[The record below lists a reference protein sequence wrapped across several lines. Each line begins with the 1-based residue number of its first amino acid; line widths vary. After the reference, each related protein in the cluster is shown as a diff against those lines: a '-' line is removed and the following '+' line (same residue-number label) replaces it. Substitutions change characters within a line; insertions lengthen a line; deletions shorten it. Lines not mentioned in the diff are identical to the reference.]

1 MIYCIF
7 QVSTLC
13 HLTDNS
19 FQSSQVLKLEIHVL
33 KALNFD
39 LTIADPTTFLDRYL
53 EIETNQDRE
62 VRTSSCSCEV
72 KYMVCWYIVKPAF
85 TVTCYKQPV
94 NFPTSLTWS
103 SKVYPTWSIYM
114 YLMVGFHSRLEK
126 FSVIHFRDVPNTLL
140 FSLITIFMGFLFRR
154 IRSYCL

>member
-1 MIYCIF
+1 MKKKIFAIFISWWNIYMLSSTETMSSSCTEKGG

-53 EIETNQDRE
+53 EIETNQD
-62 VRTSSCSCEV
+62 S
-72 KYMVCWYIVKPAF
+72 
-85 TVTCYKQPV
+85 
-94 NFPTSLTWS
+94 
-103 SKVYPTWSIYM
+103 
-114 YLMVGFHSRLEK
+114 
-126 FSVIHFRDVPNTLL
+126 
-140 FSLITIFMGFLFRR
+140 
-154 IRSYCL
+154 